1 MLRQKTEILQAVN
14 EKEIEVEGPEEVNE
28 SESTLSPT
36 SKILAVTACPTG
48 IAHTYM
54 AAQKLTDKA
63 KKMGISLKVETNGS
77 SGVKNR
83 LTDADIAEADAIIV
97 AADTKVEMARFNGKP
112 VIQTKV
118 GKAIYETEE
127 LLNRAIIIDAPIYKH
142 DKSKDD
148 SDTSETKG
156 GFYKHLMNGVSNM
169 LPFVVGGGILIAL
182 SFFWGLIQVTRI
194 VQIIMHSQQC

>member
-1 MLRQKTEILQAVN
+1 MAAEKLN
-14 EKEIEVEGPEEVNE
+14 EK
-28 SESTLSPT
+28 
-36 SKILAVTACPTG
+36 
-48 IAHTYM
+48 
-54 AAQKLTDKA
+54 A
-63 KKMGISLKVETNGS
+63 KEMGISLKVETNGS

-118 GKAIYETEE
+118 GKAIHETEE
-127 LLNRAIIIDAPIYKH
+127 LLNRAILKDAPIYKH
-142 DKSKDD
+142 EKSKDD
-148 SDTSETKG
+148 NDISETKS

-182 SFFWGLIQVTRI
+182 SFFWGINSSTRI
-194 VQIIMHSQQC
+194 VQITMHLQQC

>member
-1 MLRQKTEILQAVN
+1 
-14 EKEIEVEGPEEVNE
+14 
-28 SESTLSPT
+28 
-36 SKILAVTACPTG
+36 
-48 IAHTYM
+48 
-54 AAQKLTDKA
+54 
-63 KKMGISLKVETNGS
+63 MGISLKVETNGS

-127 LLNRAIIIDAPIYKH
+127 LLNRAITKDAPIYKH

-148 SDTSETKG
+148 D
-156 GFYKHLMNGVSNM
+156 
-169 LPFVVGGGILIAL
+169 
-182 SFFWGLIQVTRI
+182 
-194 VQIIMHSQQC
+194 